1 MEKFDNIQTHR
12 AGVQENILKA
22 FGVDIE
28 KGVYVN
34 NAENRKLGRVGRTY
48 GNNTD
53 DPKKG
58 DVVDVVGP
66 TGMRAT
72 GKVVAVNGGDVTVHM
87 GGNSYFSGRMTRNVT
102 GEQRKA
108 DSDKRKAA
116 REEDRKE
123 EKRWNLQRQLRQVE
137 KEIRRV
143 DLDQEQDPDVL
154 ADPDN
159 GDNPAV
165 KRYGRELE
173 RLDRKRISIMKQLKN
188 LE

>member
-1 MEKFDNIQTHR
+1 MEKFDDIQTHR
-12 AGVQENILKA
+12 AAVQGNILKA

-48 GNNTD
+48 GKNTEEHR
-53 DPKKG
+53 KG

-72 GKVVAVNGGDVTVHM
+72 GKIVAVNGGEVTIHT
-87 GGNSYFSGRMTRNVT
+87 GGNSYFSGRVTRNAT

-108 DSDKRKAA
+108 ESDKREAV
-116 REEDRKE
+116 RERQRKE

-173 RLDRKRISIMKQLKN
+173 RLDRKRIAIRKQLKD

>member
-1 MEKFDNIQTHR
+1 MEKFNDIQIHR
-12 AGVQENILKA
+12 AAVQGNILKA

-48 GNNTD
+48 GNSAD
-53 DPKKG
+53 DPRKG

-72 GKVVAVNGGDVTVHM
+72 GKVVAVNGGDVTVHT
-87 GGNSYFSGRMTRNVT
+87 GGNSYFSGRVTRNVT

-137 KEIRRV
+137 KEIRRM

-173 RLDRKRISIMKQLKN
+173 RLDRKRTSIMNQLKS